1 MATGVVVRI
10 EKTNGYGFIQTR
22 DGREIFFHQRW
33 LREIK
38 FREVKVGSILEFD
51 IDQGKRGLR
60 AQNIKFAD
68 DHHSRN

>member
-10 EKTNGYGFIQTR
+10 EKSDGFGFIQTR

-33 LREIK
+33 LKDVK
-38 FREVKVGSILEFD
+38 FRDIKVGSIMEFD

-60 AQNIKFAD
+60 ALNVRFAEN
-68 DHHSRN
+68 HR